1 MKTQLQQLAKAIN
14 NEVCKMY
21 GNSGAF
27 DVECGNLVA
36 FGRYEVEIGE
46 DKGDYWT
53 APAWWV
59 ERERVIVEALFDN
72 EGEEI
77 ENADYIAYL
86 NEVLN

>member
-14 NEVCKMY
+14 EVIGTMNS
-21 GNSGAF
+21 NSGTF

-46 DKGDYWT
+46 DEGDYWT

-59 ERERVIVEALFDN
+59 ERERVVVEALFDN

-77 ENADYIAYL
+77 ENADYIDYL
-86 NEVLN
+86 NEILN

>member
-14 NEVCKMY
+14 EVIGTMNS
-21 GNSGAF
+21 NSGAF
-27 DVECGNLVA
+27 DVECGQLVA

-46 DKGDYWT
+46 DEGDYWT

-59 ERERVIVEALFDN
+59 EKERVIVEALFDN

-77 ENADYIAYL
+77 ENPEYIAYL
-86 NEVLN
+86 NKMMN

>member
-14 NEVCKMY
+14 VVVAEFEEN
-21 GNSGAF
+21 GNF

-46 DKGDYWT
+46 DEGDYWT

-59 ERERVIVEALFDN
+59 EKERVTVEALFDN

-77 ENADYIAYL
+77 ENPEYIKML
-86 NEVLN
+86 NQFLN

>member
-14 NEVCKMY
+14 VVVADFDEN
-21 GNSGAF
+21 GNF

-36 FGRYEVEIGE
+36 FGRVEVEIAE
-46 DKGDYWT
+46 DKGDYYT
-53 APAWWV
+53 APYSWV
-59 ERERVIVEALFDN
+59 EGMRVAVEALFDN